1 MLIDLQVSWE
11 AVGDCGG
18 FLLFGFALLFCHSFG
33 RGNRK
38 RKESGKKIE
47 NQKIYQKLFW
57 DIGCWDWPSRAFWSL
72 GGNFFFFFLSLFFWV
87 FWRIYYY
94 RLITMGAI
102 TTASPQSLRS
112 LQPPRSLQPLQSLQS
127 KPGLSLPDLSL
138 STYYYGEYHYPSLS
152 LRNHY
157 LYGVH
162 YHRSHHYPA
171 PYYYGF
177 LYLVGHPVIFLVTF
191 GKT

>member
-1 MLIDLQVSWE
+1 MEDFFCLGLRCFFVILL
-11 AVGDCGG
+11 AGG
-18 FLLFGFALLFCHSFG
+18 TE
-33 RGNRK
+33 NEK
-38 RKESGKKIE
+38 KVGKKL
-47 NQKIYQKLFW
+47 KIKKSIKNCFG
-57 DIGCWDWPSRAFWSL
+57 IL
-72 GGNFFFFFLSLFFWV
+72 GVGTGHPGRFGVWEGIFFFFFLSLFFWV